1 LGAWLLKGCYPTVW
15 RRKNLT
21 AELWYPSYVQAYLDR
36 DVRGNIRE
44 ANLYDF
50 QRFLKLLAA
59 RTAQELNQ
67 ASLAKELG
75 LSIPTIRSWISLLEA
90 SSIVFLLPPF
100 HRNFGKRVIKAPKL
114 YFMDTGLVC
123 YLVGLQSAQHVLDGP
138 MAGALFETAVVSNFK
153 KTIDAYGVRDCLYYW
168 RAVAGLEVDLLID
181 RGGKLLPVE
190 MKMSSTLTP
199 RHAAGL
205 LAWQRLAGQS
215 SPGLI
220 ISSSRETGSMGAH
233 VVRRHWAGV

>member
-1 LGAWLLKGCYPTVW
+1 MSWWAKSLSRSLSQGRLYVNYINVHTQTIPIPKLKGCYPAVW
-15 RRKNLT
+15 RRRNLT
-21 AELWYPSYVQAYLDR
+21 AELWYLSYVQAYLDR
-36 DVRGNIRE
+36 NVRGKIRDTK
-44 ANLYDF
+44 LHDF

-123 YLVGLQSAQHVLDGP
+123 YLVGLQSARHVLDGRAAFSHDCCTAESAAKDKP
-138 MAGALFETAVVSNFK
+138 VAALTAVTIMTGVFGYSFLMRTCTEALARWSRVS
-153 KTIDAYGVRDCLYYW
+153 C
-168 RAVAGLEVDLLID
+168 
-181 RGGKLLPVE
+181 
-190 MKMSSTLTP
+190 SSV
-199 RHAAGL
+199 
-205 LAWQRLAGQS
+205 S
-215 SPGLI
+215 SPV
-220 ISSSRETGSMGAH
+220 SCPR
-233 VVRRHWAGV
+233 

>member
-1 LGAWLLKGCYPTVW
+1 
-15 RRKNLT
+15 
-21 AELWYPSYVQAYLDR
+21 
-36 DVRGNIRE
+36 VRGSIRE
-44 ANLYDF
+44 ANLYEF

-59 RTAQELNQ
+59 RTAQDLNQ
-67 ASLAKELG
+67 ASLAKEIG
-75 LSIPTIRSWISLLEA
+75 LTIPTIRSWISLLEA
-90 SSIVFLLPPF
+90 SSIVYLLPPF

-123 YLVGLQSAQHVLDGP
+123 YLVGLQSAPHVLDGP
-138 MAGALFETAVVSNFK
+138 MAGALFETAVVSNFR

-190 MKMSSTLTP
+190 LKVSSTLTP

-205 LAWQRLAGQS
+205 LAWQRLA
-215 SPGLI
+215 SPKFRRLGRVSVR
-220 ISSSRETGSMGAH
+220 ISSRTRKFARSVLATSESSRGRWRVSGETWG
-233 VVRRHWAGV
+233 WW